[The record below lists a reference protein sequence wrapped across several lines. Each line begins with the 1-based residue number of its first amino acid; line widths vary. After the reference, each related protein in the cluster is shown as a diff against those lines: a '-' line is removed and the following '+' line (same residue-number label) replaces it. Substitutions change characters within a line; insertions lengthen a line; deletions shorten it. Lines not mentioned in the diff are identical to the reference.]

1 MSRVD
6 PARTRLATEHP
17 KLYFV
22 AHVVAGV
29 LFTALLLWGFAS
41 IADAVGDNGRV
52 AAADAGLTHWIEGH
66 DTEWGETFFAGVS
79 LLGAPIL
86 IGIVVIATIVYARRR
101 DWVRA
106 AAFPLATISGA
117 ALNMLLKYVFHRGRP
132 QYATEFIT
140 HASWSFPSGHAME
153 SMVGYGMLL
162 AVTLHGLRDSNR
174 RRLLIAAA
182 ALLIFLIGVSRVY
195 LAVHYLTDVI
205 AGWLAGGAWLFVCV
219 TAYHF
224 AERRRALS
232 ASP

>member
-52 AAADAGLTHWIEGH
+52 AAA
-66 DTEWGETFFAGVS
+66 EWGETFFAGVS

-117 ALNMLLKYVFHRGRP
+117 ALNTLLKYAFHRGRP